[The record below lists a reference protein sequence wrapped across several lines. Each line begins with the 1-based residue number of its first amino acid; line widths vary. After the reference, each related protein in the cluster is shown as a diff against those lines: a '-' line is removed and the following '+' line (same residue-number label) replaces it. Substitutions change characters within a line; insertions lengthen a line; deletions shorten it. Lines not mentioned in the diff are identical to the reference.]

1 MGVDLE
7 GVIYFADENALGVA
21 KLLLR
26 AGRADLVHPGHRQL
40 PQVPLG
46 ATDLEWMPVVA
57 RLDLLVL
64 TRDRRIRSRPA
75 ELEAYRR
82 LGIRSV
88 WLGGKHDMNPRDLM
102 ALFKKQEVR
111 LTQVARKNGPGPWA
125 VSMSPSGVRPLRL
138 PEPRT

>member
-1 MGVDLE
+1 MGADLE
-7 GVIYFADENALGVA
+7 SVIYFADENALGVA
-21 KLLLR
+21 KFLLR
-26 AGRADLVHPGHRQL
+26 AGRADIVHPGHRQL

-88 WLGGKHDMNPRDLM
+88 WLGGKHDMNPRDLV
-102 ALFKKQEVR
+102 ALFEKQEAR
-111 LTQVARKNGPGPWA
+111 LAQVAR
-125 VSMSPSGVRPLRL
+125 
-138 PEPRT
+138 RTDRGLGRFP